1 MHQKKIGWLQSWF
14 GVQDMTVGRPMD
26 SLVRF
31 SIPLLMGNLAQQL
44 YNTVDSIV
52 VGQYIGD
59 TALAAVGTAGPIL
72 NLLLVL
78 FMGIA
83 TGASILSAQ
92 YFGAHDRETL
102 SRVVGASIL
111 LTVISGLFMTFVGY
125 SLSPWLMSLVSPP
138 PDVLEGAVVYL
149 QIIFIGILGGCGM
162 YNILAGVLRGLGDS
176 LMPLISLLVASLLN
190 IVLDMSVRA
199 ASSAWGWPAWPG
211 RPSSPRPC
219 PGCMCLV
226 RLCRMRRYGGR
237 EPAHPEA

>member
-1 MHQKKIGWLQSWF
+1 MHQKKTGWLQSWF

-31 SIPLLMGNLAQQL
+31 SIPLLVGNLAQQL

-138 PDVLEGAVVYL
+138 ADVLEGAVVYL
-149 QIIFIGILGGCGM
+149 RRGVQHSGRCAARTGRQPDAADLSAGGQPSEHR
-162 YNILAGVLRGLGDS
+162 AGHSVRQPVPHGRSGRGLGDHYR
-176 LMPLISLLVASLLN
+176 AGR
-190 IVLDMSVRA
+190 VR
-199 ASSAWGWPAWPG
+199 SHVSG
-211 RPSSPRPC
+211 SPVPDAPC
-219 PGCMCLV
+219 
-226 RLCRMRRYGGR
+226 GGR
-237 EPAHPEA
+237 EPADAETRLVHY

>member
-1 MHQKKIGWLQSWF
+1 MHQKKTGWLQSWF

-31 SIPLLMGNLAQQL
+31 SIPLLVGNLAQQL

-138 PDVLEGAVVYL
+138 PDVLEGAVIYL
-149 QIIFIGILGGCGM
+149 QIIFIGILGGAA

-190 IVLDMSVRA
+190 IVLDILFVSQFRMGVA
-199 ASSAWGWPAWPG
+199 GVAWATIIAQAVSGV
-211 RPSSPRPC
+211 
-219 PGCMCLV
+219 MCLV
-226 RLCRMRRYGGR
+226 RLCRMRRVVDVNR
-237 EPAHPEA
+237 QTLRPD

>member
-1 MHQKKIGWLQSWF
+1 MQKKTSRLQSWF

-31 SIPLLMGNLAQQL
+31 SIPLLVGNLAQQL

-92 YFGAHDRETL
+92 YFGAHDRQPLPERDHNRHTQTENRHQQAV
-102 SRVVGASIL
+102 SEF
-111 LTVISGLFMTFVGY
+111 LFRI
-125 SLSPWLMSLVSPP
+125 
-138 PDVLEGAVVYL
+138 D
-149 QIIFIGILGGCGM
+149 ILGARHNFLFPLRLKFQ
-162 YNILAGVLRGLGDS
+162 NIIHRAFANFPERMLPAAVHVQICAIIYMKCRGRGVVS
-176 LMPLISLLVASLLN
+176 
-190 IVLDMSVRA
+190 
-199 ASSAWGWPAWPG
+199 
-211 RPSSPRPC
+211 
-219 PGCMCLV
+219 
-226 RLCRMRRYGGR
+226 
-237 EPAHPEA
+237 